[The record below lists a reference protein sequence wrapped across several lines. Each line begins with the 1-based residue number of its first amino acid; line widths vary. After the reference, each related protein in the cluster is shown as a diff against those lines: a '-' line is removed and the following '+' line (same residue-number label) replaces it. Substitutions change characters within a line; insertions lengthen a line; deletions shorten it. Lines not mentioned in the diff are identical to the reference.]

1 MYPRTRPFLAC
12 LLRALP
18 TLALVGCGGGGDADA
33 VVAGGSSADGGSL
46 GAPTAAF
53 PEDFGAI
60 QSVREMPDG
69 SVLIADPLGGA
80 LYSVDLDAATRT
92 QIGTE
97 GQGPGEYRQ
106 PDATWALPGDSTL
119 LIDLGNGRMTAMGP
133 DLSFGPTS
141 PLSAGDPRSG
151 LLIAIPQAVDGGG
164 FVYARSMGGGMMME
178 PPDSGA
184 VLRIARG
191 TLALDTVATFKLEDR
206 TITRS
211 GGPNNQNVSM
221 SPVPLSPEDAWGVAA
236 DGSVAV
242 ARSIDYHVEWFGPD
256 GNVTSGS
263 PKPFDP
269 VSIGTSEKEEWSRAE
284 TQTGGGL
291 SISVMMNNDQ
301 MQTNF
306 GRGGQGRDGDDDL
319 DRYDWPETKPPFY
332 GGRLAV
338 DPSNRVWVRRHVEA
352 GEDATYDLFDRSGE
366 FVATYTLGNNKRVIG
381 FGASGVYV
389 VSYDEF
395 DLNYLERYAMPM

>member
-1 MYPRTRPFLAC
+1 MYVRTRPFSSS
-12 LLRALP
+12 LLSAVSAL
-18 TLALVGCGGGGDADA
+18 LLVGCGGGQDADA
-33 VVAGGSSADGGSL
+33 GTAGGSSAGGGSL

-69 SVLIADPLGGA
+69 SVLVADPLGGA
-80 LYSVDLDAATRT
+80 LYSVDFDAGTRT

-106 PDATWALPGDSTL
+106 PDATWAIPGDSTL

-133 DLSFGPTS
+133 DLSFGETS

-151 LLIAIPQAVDGGG
+151 LLIAIPQAVDDDGLL
-164 FVYARSMGGGMMME
+164 YARSMGGGMGME

-184 VLRIARG
+184 VLRIERG
-191 TLALDTVATFKLEDR
+191 SLALDTAAMFKLEDR

-221 SPVPLSPEDAWGVAA
+221 SQVPLSPEDAWGVAG

-242 ARSIDYHVEWFGPD
+242 ARSSDYHIDWFGSD
-256 GNVTSGS
+256 GSITAGS
-263 PKPFDP
+263 PKAYDP
-269 VSIGTSEKEEWSRAE
+269 VSIGTAVKEEWARAQS
-284 TQTGGGL
+284 QTGGGL
-291 SISVMMNNDQ
+291 SVQVMMNNGQ
-301 MQTNF
+301 METSF
-306 GRGGQGRDGDDDL
+306 GRGGGRGGDDDL
-319 DRYDWPETKPPFY
+319 DQYDWPETKPPFY
-332 GGRLAV
+332 GGRLVV
-338 DPSNRVWVRRHVEA
+338 DAANRVWVRRHVGA

-366 FVATYTLGNNKRVIG
+366 FVATYKLANNKRVIG
-381 FGASGVYV
+381 FGASSVYV
-389 VSYDEF
+389 VSFDEF
-395 DLNYLERYAMPM
+395 DLNYLERYALPM